1 MFSRTFAILRKET
14 REILRD
20 PYTLGIALALLLVM
34 LFLFAY
40 GVNTDVRNIKLA
52 VLDYDQ
58 SAASRAYS
66 QIFFNSGYFISTDVV
81 RNYEQASDM
90 LDRDTADAVLIIPSG
105 FARGLSRGEQAQ
117 VQTLIDGSYTPSAQ
131 VTQSYIEAINAS
143 YNALSFPNM
152 WRTARVNRLIA

>member
-105 FARGLSRGEQAQ
+105 FARVSVAANRPKSR
-117 VQTLIDGSYTPSAQ
+117 L
-131 VTQSYIEAINAS
+131 
-143 YNALSFPNM
+143 
-152 WRTARVNRLIA
+152 